1 MPVPASINELSAI
14 PASNYPAGSEPV
26 FPNLDNY
33 LRAHASFIAQLRD
46 RLNAEGLPLA
56 AVLWWGGA
64 RASIAARMR
73 ALDGQILNRADF
85 PALWAFVAGGG
96 YPLVS
101 ESEWLAAPL
110 RRSSFSSGDGASTF
124 RMPDMNGKAA
134 SSIGA
139 VTLRGDGAFSAGAAG
154 LMQDSQNLTHTHGAW
169 TDAGNSAHSH
179 YFEGT
184 TGAGGAHNHSMPRG
198 DYGNL
203 GAYSLRQ
210 AERQVAGSEVTS
222 WAGDHAH
229 GFSGWTAA
237 AGVHTHGVGM
247 SASGGDEAR
256 MKSAT
261 GAWVMRVL

>member
-1 MPVPASINELSAI
+1 MPVPASITDLSTN
-14 PASNYPAGSEPV
+14 PASNYPSGSEPV

-101 ESEWLAAPL
+101 ESEWLTAPL

-154 LMQDSQNLTHTHGAW
+154 LMQDGQNLSHGHGASSSQ
-169 TDAGNSAHSH
+169 DGAHSH
-179 YFEGT
+179 AVSGSTSVDGGHSHGVPDNDAFPGSGNAFDSGGKYPFRYLQTTSEGV
-184 TGAGGAHNHSMPRG
+184 HSHSVS
-198 DYGNL
+198 
-203 GAYSLRQ
+203 AS
-210 AERQVAGSEVTS
+210 AS
-222 WAGDHAH
+222 
-229 GFSGWTAA
+229 A
-237 AGVHTHGVGM
+237 AGTHMHAITV
-247 SASGGDEAR
+247 SVDGGSEAR